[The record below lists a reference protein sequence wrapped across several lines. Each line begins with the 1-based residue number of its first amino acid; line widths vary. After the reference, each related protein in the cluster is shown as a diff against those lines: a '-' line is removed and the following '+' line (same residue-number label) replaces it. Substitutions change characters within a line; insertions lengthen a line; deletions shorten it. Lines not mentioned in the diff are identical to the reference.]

1 MGTMRAGG
9 AFSEVNSMIEGSQ
22 DNFTELG
29 SFSNHSMADFRN
41 SSMVDSVQR
50 GSITSLSSFK
60 TNGLP
65 TGASQR
71 SSMRNSMSSSKGR
84 GTVIENK
91 STVKE
96 AKIVDTIVEVKE
108 EIEDDTD
115 LTPSEQQ
122 KRDDEFEEIKRR

>member
-1 MGTMRAGG
+1 
-9 AFSEVNSMIEGSQ
+9 
-22 DNFTELG
+22 
-29 SFSNHSMADFRN
+29 MADFRN

-71 SSMRNSMSSSKGR
+71 SSMRNSMSSFKGR

-122 KRDDEFEEIKRR
+122 KRDDEFEESKRR